1 MYYEKTLK
9 MVMSGVL
16 ALAVIGCIGFPASAD
31 AKGTLTMYHNIF
43 GGPTKST
50 DTCTFAR
57 NTIDNTYYAQ
67 CIGLYNSKA
76 VVSSPNTS
84 LSRPVEFTEPD
95 KIITFVATM
104 FAPFITFDG
113 HMFTIDVS
121 NYSNASI
128 NLGY

>member
-1 MYYEKTLK
+1 MKKTLK

-16 ALAVIGCIGFPASAD
+16 ALAIIGCISFPASAD
-31 AKGTLTMYHNIF
+31 VRGTLTMYHNIQ

-57 NTIDNTYYAQ
+57 NTYDNTYFAQ
-67 CIGLYNSKA
+67 CTGLYNSEA
-76 VVSSPNTS
+76 VVDSPNTAF
-84 LSRPVEFTEPD
+84 SRPVEFTESG
-95 KIITFVATM
+95 KIITFVATSYDSLIS
-104 FAPFITFDG
+104 FRG
-113 HMFTIDVS
+113 RMFTIDVS

>member
-1 MYYEKTLK
+1 MKKTLK

-16 ALAVIGCIGFPASAD
+16 ALAIIGCIGFPASAD
-31 AKGTLTMYHNIF
+31 VRGTLTMYHNIQ

-50 DTCTFAR
+50 DTCSFAR

-67 CIGLYNSKA
+67 CTGLYNSK
-76 VVSSPNTS
+76 VIVYSPNTS
-84 LSRPVEFTEPD
+84 FSRPVEFTEPD

-104 FAPFITFDG
+104 FAPIITFDAQ
-113 HMFTIDVS
+113 MFTIDVS

-128 NLGY
+128 NLGC